1 MAMVILSTE
10 ELTNTVHQAGLYE
23 STWDEYLC
31 SSDIVALGIAT
42 YIGEFTGCGDNG
54 DVEQI
59 AIRLLND
66 HMCRD
71 PNQKELQSVMS
82 VWARVAE
89 LVEAKVP
96 MGSFTHVRYAG
107 TTTNGQIIHLINGR
121 GEFP

>member
-10 ELTNTVHQAGLYE
+10 ELANTVQHAGLYE
-23 STWDEYLC
+23 PSWEEYLC
-31 SSDIVALGIAT
+31 VRDIVALGIAA

-59 AIRLLND
+59 VIRLLND

-71 PNQKELQSVMS
+71 PNQAELQCVMA

-89 LVEAKVP
+89 LAEAKVP
-96 MGSFTHVRYAG
+96 MGSFTHVHYAG

-121 GEFP
+121 AEFS